1 MLVASTLLP
10 RYFPL
15 LMTAAGTVP
24 PAKVLVLGAGVAGLQ
39 AIATARRLGAV
50 VSAFDVRPVV
60 REQVE
65 SLGATFLE
73 VELPETGETSG
84 GYAQELSAETQRLQR
99 ELLAEHVAASDVVIT
114 TALVPG
120 RAAPQLIG
128 ADMVASMRPG
138 SVIVDLAAEAGGNC
152 ELTEP
157 GATVVR
163 ENVTIVG
170 DRNPAA
176 AMPYDASRLYARNLT
191 ELLGV
196 CLQEGRVDR
205 RSRGRRRD
213 RGLPRLPRRRR
224 RPSRRPGAPEVNAQL
239 IHELTV
245 LALAV
250 FVGFEVISKVP
261 TMLHTPL
268 MSGTNAIHGIVI
280 VGAILVAGVGGSGI
294 STILGLIAVVFGAI
308 NVVGGFVVTDRMLQ
322 MFRRKD
328 ER

>member
-1 MLVASTLLP
+1 MLVASTQLP
-10 RYFPL
+10 RFFPL

-50 VSAFDVRPVV
+50 VSAFDVRPAV

-73 VELPETGETSG
+73 VELPEARRGERRLRARSSRRRRSACSASCSPSTSP
-84 GYAQELSAETQRLQR
+84 
-99 ELLAEHVAASDVVIT
+99 AATSSIT

-120 RAAPQLIG
+120 RPAPQLIG

-157 GATVVR
+157 GETVVR

-176 AMPYDASRLYARNLT
+176 AMPYDASRLYARNVT

-196 CLQEGRVDR
+196 CLQEGRVER
-205 RSRGRRRD
+205 RPRRRRD

-280 VGAILVAGVGGSGI
+280 VGAILVAGVGGSG
-294 STILGLIAVVFGAI
+294 LRDDPRA
-308 NVVGGFVVTDRMLQ
+308 DR
-322 MFRRKD
+322 RRLRRD
-328 ER
+328 QRRRRLRRDRPHAADVQAQGRE